1 MWIMTQNRQR
11 IVNTDN
17 VTSIFIDKTGTKLY
31 ANETSTDD
39 IILLAEYADRNT
51 CIHVIEGLLNRLNGH
66 EIISFIRMPLGGEVD
81 KWLE

>member
-11 IVNTDN
+11 IVNADN

-39 IILLAEYADRNT
+39 NILLAEYADRST
-51 CIHVIEGLLNRLNGH
+51 CVHVIGDLLDRLNSH
-66 EIISFIRMPLGGEVD
+66 ETFIRMPLGGEVD
-81 KWLE
+81 KWLD